1 MPNRIIIKQQSYEKH
16 SGQREYVTPTLRE
29 VPLTVE
35 YQFLASQLDDY
46 GDNPI
51 YSDPSP
57 WEDEF

>member
-1 MPNRIIIKQQSYEKH
+1 MKSEMNNRA
-16 SGQREYVTPTLRE
+16 YVTPAVRV

-51 YSDPSP
+51 FSDPSA
-57 WEDEF
+57 WGEEL